1 MLKIGPKFITGC
13 VVSMLVMNAVG
24 LGATLARQGLTGA
37 SFGAV
42 AGFLFENGV
51 LLVVYW
57 LVQRTGPAVKV
68 YYWWTLGAFG
78 VATILTAV
86 DLGLRLAWG
95 NRPRDSADQFHG
107 SGAENMV
114 SLS

>member
-13 VVSMLVMNAVG
+13 VVSMLVMNAVR
-24 LGATLARQGLTGA
+24 L
-37 SFGAV
+37 GAV

-57 LVQRTGPAVKV
+57 LVQRTGPAVKA

-78 VATILTAV
+78 VVTILTAV

-95 NRPRDSADQFHG
+95 
-107 SGAENMV
+107 
-114 SLS
+114 

>member
-24 LGATLARQGLTGA
+24 LEAALARQGMTGA
-37 SFGAV
+37 SFGSV

-57 LVQRTGPAVKV
+57 LVQRTARP
-68 YYWWTLGAFG
+68 
-78 VATILTAV
+78 
-86 DLGLRLAWG
+86 LRFTTGGRWELLAWS
-95 NRPRDSADQFHG
+95 PF
-107 SGAENMV
+107 
-114 SLS
+114 

>member
-13 VVSMLVMNAVG
+13 VVSMLVMNAV
-24 LGATLARQGLTGA
+24 GLTGA

-57 LVQRTGPAVKV
+57 LVQRTGPAVKA

>member
-57 LVQRTGPAVKV
+57 LVQRTGPAVKA

-95 NRPRDSADQFHG
+95 
-107 SGAENMV
+107 
-114 SLS
+114 

>member
-1 MLKIGPKFITGC
+1 MLKIGPNFITGC
-13 VVSMLVMNAVG
+13 VVSMLVINAVG
-24 LGATLARQGLTGA
+24 LGATLARQVLTGA

-68 YYWWTLGAFG
+68 YL
-78 VATILTAV
+78 LV
-86 DLGLRLAWG
+86 DA
-95 NRPRDSADQFHG
+95 G
-107 SGAENMV
+107 SFWRGHHFNGG
-114 SLS
+114 